1 MQRITNPRSSST
13 AIRLGGHQPG
23 FHGVVPNVA
32 NGALLMFVITHVGV
46 PVVRLPESSLLA
58 QQLVGLPRRV
68 SFPALNDLGHRC
80 RTHFKQHMHMI
91 GHHHP
96 GDQPVV
102 CAIEMPQGCRHDRR
116 DVCIPQ
122 MTVSMTE
129 IEPCFEL
136 YSALTIILDLEQLF
150 PWFPQFFRKAVRQ
163 TKGHKLSQTRLIS
176 MWQVATLMPALKARD
191 LFLVCRLRR
200 GLLLSV
206 HKLSEFRPMRNHDA
220 RKVNKE
226 RGFAIRSSTVLG
238 KKCPC
243 WSAAFGCW
251 RKCCGLKIRAPAA
264 VMLRN
269 AAWALP
275 QA

>member
-1 MQRITNPRSSST
+1 
-13 AIRLGGHQPG
+13 
-23 FHGVVPNVA
+23 
-32 NGALLMFVITHVGV
+32 
-46 PVVRLPESSLLA
+46 
-58 QQLVGLPRRV
+58 
-68 SFPALNDLGHRC
+68 
-80 RTHFKQHMHMI
+80 
-91 GHHHP
+91 
-96 GDQPVV
+96 
-102 CAIEMPQGCRHDRR
+102 MPQGCRHDRR

-243 WSAAFGCW
+243 WSAAFGVS
-251 RKCCGLKIRAPAA
+251 AE
-264 VMLRN
+264 VLRITN
-269 AAWALP
+269 PRSSGCHA
-275 QA
+275 